1 MSIYYRPWIP
11 DAPKRP
17 IWTGNSSSVFRY
29 YSLWNQVSSFI
40 QLSAFCILI
49 FRSELALLFG
59 SYLLYGM
66 ATKEIGI
73 FKLVANG
80 MVGLGVSLLCSV
92 PFDSFFWDY
101 WLWPEGVVFK
111 FNALEGRS
119 AEWGVMPFF
128 WYFQSALPRAC
139 LTSLVFIP
147 FAFLENN
154 RKNSN
159 MTGKILLPAVAFIF
173 LYSFNG
179 HKELRMVL

>member
-1 MSIYYRPWIP
+1 M
-11 DAPKRP
+11 
-17 IWTGNSSSVFRY
+17 
-29 YSLWNQVSSFI
+29 
-40 QLSAFCILI
+40 
-49 FRSELALLFG
+49 
-59 SYLLYGM
+59 
-66 ATKEIGI
+66 
-73 FKLVANG
+73 VA
-80 MVGLGVSLLCSV
+80 LLCSV

-147 FAFLENN
+147 FAFLENE
-154 RKNSN
+154 KNSKN
-159 MTGKILLPAVAFIF
+159 QHMTRKILLPAIAFIL

-179 HKELRMVL
+179 HKELRTVLL

>member
-1 MSIYYRPWIP
+1 M
-11 DAPKRP
+11 
-17 IWTGNSSSVFRY
+17 
-29 YSLWNQVSSFI
+29 SSFI
-40 QLSAFCILI
+40 QTSAFCILI

-66 ATKEIGI
+66 ATREIGF
-73 FKLVANG
+73 FKLMING
-80 MVGLGVSLLCSV
+80 IVGLVVALLCSV
-92 PFDSFFWDY
+92 PFDSYFWDY

-147 FAFLENN
+147 FAFLENEKTS
-154 RKNSN
+154 KNQN
-159 MTGKILLPAVAFIF
+159 MARKILLPAVAFIL

-179 HKELRMVL
+179 HKELRTVLYPCNLFTCYFEFMTLQLEKP

>member
-1 MSIYYRPWIP
+1 
-11 DAPKRP
+11 
-17 IWTGNSSSVFRY
+17 
-29 YSLWNQVSSFI
+29 
-40 QLSAFCILI
+40 
-49 FRSELALLFG
+49 
-59 SYLLYGM
+59 M
-66 ATKEIGI
+66 ATKEIGL

-80 MVGLGVSLLCSV
+80 MVGLLVSLICSV

-147 FAFLENN
+147 FAFLENDHKN
-154 RKNSN
+154 SKNSN
-159 MTGKILLPAVAFIF
+159 MARKILLPAMAFIL

-179 HKELRMVL
+179 HKELRVVF